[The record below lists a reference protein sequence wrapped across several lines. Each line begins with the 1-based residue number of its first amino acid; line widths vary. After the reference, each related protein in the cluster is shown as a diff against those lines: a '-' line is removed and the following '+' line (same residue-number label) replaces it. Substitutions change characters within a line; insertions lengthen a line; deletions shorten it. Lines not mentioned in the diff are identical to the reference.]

1 MATKPKV
8 DKSNWTLAQWSAY
21 VKEKETKLH
30 AQPHHKLVAKLEQ
43 THNNLRAY
51 AGANRGPGT
60 SRFMD
65 LSDRFDNLRTA
76 LRATSAGQDAH
87 NKFCERIG
95 IHTDAEP
102 FDYLA

>member
-43 THNNLRAY
+43 THNSLRAY

-65 LSDRFDNLRTA
+65 LSDRFDNLRAA
-76 LRATSAGQDAH
+76 LRSTPAGQAAH
-87 NKFCERIG
+87 NEFCKKTG
-95 IHTDAEP
+95 ISSDAEP